1 MKTIA
6 KVLIK
11 DKENNILILRR
22 SITHP
27 NNPHH
32 FDLPG
37 GEIEENETNSDAVKR
52 EIYEESGL
60 DVLESSLTLV
70 HEKDISIDVKH
81 LLYTTKIDVINP
93 NITISWEHDMYI
105 WMSMEDIL
113 NAPRPN
119 NIDIYFLTVLEYLE
133 SVK

>member
-52 EIYEESGL
+52 
-60 DVLESSLTLV
+60 
-70 HEKDISIDVKH
+70 
-81 LLYTTKIDVINP
+81 
-93 NITISWEHDMYI
+93 
-105 WMSMEDIL
+105 
-113 NAPRPN
+113 
-119 NIDIYFLTVLEYLE
+119 
-133 SVK
+133 